1 MCSVTQSCSTLCDP
15 MDSSLPGSSV
25 HGIFQATIL
34 EQVVIFLLQQIFPT
48 QGSNLQHLHLLH
60 WQADSLPLSH
70 KGSPHTILDLS
81 QKAEKWKQYKLC
93 PKTYY
98 AGLLFSLPLSLF
110 VTHLLCQIQ
119 ILYYIFLYLLH
130 EGRTIFYSSYIS
142 NTIPST
148 LPTPNYNECVDKCM
162 TWT

>member
-81 QKAEKWKQYKLC
+81 QRPRSESNISCVQKPIMQDCSFLYH
-93 PKTYY
+93 Y
-98 AGLLFSLPLSLF
+98 LSLLHICY
-110 VTHLLCQIQ
+110 VRYK
-119 ILYYIFLYLLH
+119 YYIIYFFIYFMRAELYFIHLISLTQFLAPCQH
-130 EGRTIFYSSYIS
+130 PIIM
-142 NTIPST
+142 N
-148 LPTPNYNECVDKCM
+148 V
-162 TWT
+162 